1 MVDLVRNSTMH
12 TKLAIAIAL
21 SLASIT
27 VALTPNAFA
36 INDKFTQDCTGPED
50 PQEPGDCAGQSE
62 KSGPHDE
69 IISNPAGNVP
79 PGQQEEED

>member
-1 MVDLVRNSTMH
+1 MH

-21 SLASIT
+21 TVSLAYIAVAIT
-27 VALTPNAFA
+27 PTFA

-50 PQEPGDCAGQSE
+50 PQDPGDCAGQSE

>member
-1 MVDLVRNSTMH
+1 MNTLTIGVLV
-12 TKLAIAIAL
+12 AIG
-21 SLASIT
+21 SLLGAAAMT
-27 VALTPNAFA
+27 ALTTNAYA
-36 INDKFTQDCTGPED
+36 INDKFTRDCTGPED

-69 IISNPAGNVP
+69 TVTNPSGKNDP

>member
-1 MVDLVRNSTMH
+1 MH

-21 SLASIT
+21 SLSLAYIT
-27 VALTPNAFA
+27 IAITPTFA

-50 PQEPGDCAGQSE
+50 PQDPGDCAGQSE

-69 IISNPAGNVP
+69 TLTNPSGKNQP
-79 PGQQEEED
+79 PGQQEPED

>member
-1 MVDLVRNSTMH
+1 MSKQN
-12 TKLAIAIAL
+12 LAYLFVVATITF
-21 SLASIT
+21 SVLAAAATASQ
-27 VALTPNAFA
+27 AFA
-36 INDKFTQDCTGPED
+36 INDKFTSDCTGPED